1 MKPVQEQSLIL
12 RITGLFILPL
22 LILFSLFLLLRGHN
36 EPGGGFIAG
45 LVAASAVA
53 LYMFFTDAHA
63 ARRMIA
69 VDPRDL
75 IGWGLVI
82 AILSGLPPMLS
93 GLPFMEARWA
103 ELSVPAFGL
112 VKAGTP
118 LLFDVG
124 VYLVVTGTV
133 LAILFTL
140 AEDDSQ

>member
-1 MKPVQEQSLIL
+1 MKPVPEHSLIL
-12 RITGLFILPL
+12 RVTGLFILPL

-53 LYMFFTDAHA
+53 LHMFFTSVEA

-75 IGWGLVI
+75 IGWGLLI
-82 AILSGLPPMLS
+82 AIASGLAPILSGR
-93 GLPFMEARWA
+93 PFMEARWI
-103 ELSVPAFGL
+103 EMTVPAFGL

-118 LLFDVG
+118 LLFDLG

-133 LAILFTL
+133 LAILFSL
-140 AEDDSQ
+140 AEDDAP